1 MENSE
6 IKIDKEGI
14 WYYKGAHMFRKDILC
29 VFFEHLQIDE
39 CGKYLI
45 ELNEERCY
53 LDVEDTVF
61 VVGAVYKTKLPD
73 GGRDQI
79 DVLLS
84 DDSCEKLEIISL
96 YIGKDNVLYCRVKE
110 GKFAA
115 RFSRNSYYQLAEF
128 IEQSENGKY
137 FFINLNGEKC
147 FINETK
153 ASETE
158 CTEACKSN
166 YTA

>member
-14 WYYKGAHMFRKDILC
+14 WYYKGAHMFRRDILC

-45 ELNEERCY
+45 ELEEERYY
-53 LDVEDTVF
+53 LDVEDTAF
-61 VVGAVYKTKLPD
+61 VVGAVYKTQLPD
-73 GGRDQI
+73 DDRYQI

-84 DDSCEKLEIISL
+84 DDSCEKLEMSSL
-96 YIGKDNVLYCRVKE
+96 NIGKDNILYCRVKE
-110 GKFAA
+110 GKFTA

-128 IEQSENGKY
+128 IEQSENGSY
-137 FFINLNGEKC
+137 FFINLNDEK
-147 FINETK
+147 FMIN
-153 ASETE
+153 S
-158 CTEACKSN
+158 
-166 YTA
+166 YQDL